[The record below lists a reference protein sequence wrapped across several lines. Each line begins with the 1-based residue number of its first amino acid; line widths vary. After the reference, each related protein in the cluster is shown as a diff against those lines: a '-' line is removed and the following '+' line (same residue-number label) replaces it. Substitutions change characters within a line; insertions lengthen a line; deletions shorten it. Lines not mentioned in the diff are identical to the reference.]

1 MRQVVTAVI
10 LILVILSGCGKEKM
24 PPVASEQQP
33 GIEKEN
39 VNPPEKKKAKK
50 VLPVSNIAELGERQ
64 EACLIPFNGKVY
76 YTGGYN
82 NSMNQDKE
90 YNDLWVTEDFINWS
104 KLMEPAYLIDSYYIK
119 YALIDDGIIIFQ
131 PGSWK
136 KDEYFFKIDKDNRI
150 TKLQLPQYEQIIK
163 NEVFQYYFDHF
174 DERLYYN
181 PYLRWIDNE
190 LYLLDCYHGLFKAV
204 DGKFENIY
212 RSRDVFGIRLASNY
226 QEHNGKLFLI
236 AGGISEIANLN
247 YDGYCNDVWVTE
259 DILKPAAWKQIGKIR
274 PSVIAQYGEEKTREL
289 DEYRRDIYDT
299 FPAREYAVTVSFKGK
314 LYIMGGRRKMVD
326 LSDGK
331 EKYYWYKDVWCS
343 EDGISWEQIVGPEY
357 DENFVPPGW
366 KLLELYGD

>member
-1 MRQVVTAVI
+1 
-10 LILVILSGCGKEKM
+10 
-24 PPVASEQQP
+24 
-33 GIEKEN
+33 
-39 VNPPEKKKAKK
+39 
-50 VLPVSNIAELGERQ
+50 
-64 EACLIPFNGKVY
+64 
-76 YTGGYN
+76 
-82 NSMNQDKE
+82 
-90 YNDLWVTEDFINWS
+90 
-104 KLMEPAYLIDSYYIK
+104 MEPAYLIDSYYIK